1 MLMHFDVSKFILL
14 VEVSKKLIKKRFRSQ
29 TLKLY
34 MPRKFR
40 NKSLVFLRLKIGIK
54 NHLSF
59 KKRHLKLSSLI

>member
-40 NKSLVFLRLKIGIK
+40 NKSLVFL
-54 NHLSF
+54 
-59 KKRHLKLSSLI
+59 